1 MKKYGIRL
9 TMPEDDPMRAEH
21 LLGPDW
27 VSYKWFQSE
36 KQRDEMFAQMRR
48 EHLYSRRGD
57 IPSIVPEKVE
67 EEA

>member
-21 LLGPDW
+21 LLGPNW
-27 VSYKWFQSE
+27 ESCKWFQSE
-36 KQRDEMFAQMRR
+36 KERDEAFVQMRR

-57 IPSIVPEKVE
+57 IPSIVPEKIE
-67 EEA
+67 T